1 MMRTAFL
8 SAAALAAALM
18 AAPAASAQEVDVAF
32 NAGVVSDY
40 VFRGFSQSNEDSA
53 VQGGVDVTIDSFY
66 VGAWASQVDFG
77 DTTDFEVDLYGGY
90 RTEAAGVAL
99 DFGFVAYLYT
109 DTPDATDYDYVEL
122 KAGASR
128 AFGPVTVGGVVFW
141 SPDFFGVDEE
151 ATYIEG
157 NIAFVPADKWT
168 LSAALGHQ
176 SLDVSDDYTTWN
188 AGVGYA
194 LAENLAVD
202 VRYYDTDVDVPIA
215 EDRVVA
221 GVKIL
226 F

>member
-53 VQGGVDVTIDSFY
+53 VQGGVDVTVGSFY
-66 VGAWASQVDFG
+66 AGAWASEVDFG

-99 DFGFVAYLYT
+99 DFGVVAYLYT

-128 AFGPVTVGGVVFW
+128 AFGPVTVGGVVYW

-151 ATYIEG
+151 TTYVEG
-157 NIAFVPADKWT
+157 SLAFVPADKWT
-168 LSAALGHQ
+168 LSGALGYQ

-194 LAENLAVD
+194 LAENLLFD

>member
-53 VQGGVDVTIDSFY
+53 VQGGVDVTAGSFY
-66 VGAWASQVDFG
+66 AGAWASEVDFG

-99 DFGFVAYLYT
+99 DFGVVAYLYT
-109 DTPDATDYDYVEL
+109 DTPDDTDYDYVEL

-128 AFGPVTVGGVVFW
+128 AFGPVTVGGVVYW

-151 ATYIEG
+151 TTYVEG
-157 NIAFVPADKWT
+157 SLAFVPAEKWT
-168 LSAALGHQ
+168 LSGALGYQ

-194 LAENLAVD
+194 LAENLLFD

>member
-40 VFRGFSQSNEDSA
+40 VFRGFSQTNEDSA
-53 VQGGVDVTIDSFY
+53 VQGGVDVTAGSFY
-66 VGAWASQVDFG
+66 AGAWASEVDFG

-109 DTPDATDYDYVEL
+109 DAPDATNYDYVEL

-128 AFGPVTVGGVVFW
+128 AIGPVTVGGVVFW

-151 ATYIEG
+151 ATYVEG
-157 NIAFVPADKWT
+157 NIAFAPADKWT
-168 LSAALGHQ
+168 LSAAVGHQ

-194 LAENLAVD
+194 LAENLLLD

>member
-1 MMRTAFL
+1 MRTAFL

-53 VQGGVDVTIDSFY
+53 VQGGVDVTAGSFY
-66 VGAWASQVDFG
+66 AGAWASEVDFG

-99 DFGFVAYLYT
+99 DFGVVAYLYT
-109 DTPDATDYDYVEL
+109 DTPDDTDYDYVEL

-128 AFGPVTVGGVVFW
+128 AFGPVTVGGVVYW

-151 ATYIEG
+151 TTYVEG
-157 NIAFVPADKWT
+157 SLAFVPAEKWT
-168 LSAALGHQ
+168 LSGALGYQ

-194 LAENLAVD
+194 LAENLLFD

>member
-8 SAAALAAALM
+8 SAAALAAALLS
-18 AAPAASAQEVDVAF
+18 APAASAQEVDVAF

-40 VFRGFSQSNEDSA
+40 VFRGFSQSGEDSA
-53 VQGGVDVTIDSFY
+53 VQGGIDVTAGSFY
-66 VGAWASQVDFG
+66 AGAWASQVDFG

-90 RTEAAGVAL
+90 RTEVAGVAL
-99 DFGFVAYLYT
+99 DFGVVAYLYT

-128 AFGPVTVGGVVFW
+128 TIGPVTVGGVVYW

-151 ATYIEG
+151 ATYVEG
-157 NIAFVPADKWT
+157 SVAFVPAEKWT
-168 LSAALGHQ
+168 LSAAVGHQ
-176 SLDVSDDYTTWN
+176 TLDVSDDYTTWN
-188 AGVGYA
+188 AGVAYA